1 MFFIALFLSVLF
13 FVKKPHKQVLNQI
26 MEGCQSKE
34 ILIEQVYK
42 DFKWQIAQNLR
53 EKVYK
58 TNKKIKTNI

>member
-13 FVKKPHKQVLNQI
+13 FVRKPRKQVLNQI

-42 DFKWQIAQNLR
+42 DFKWQIAQNPR